1 MDLPESRDFM
11 ELRGAGERHRP
22 CRRRRHGPHAA
33 PLRRPD
39 DVALGRALGGRELE
53 RDVVHL
59 RQALLAVPDDDG
71 LVADISR
78 KRNLIQRILDDDAEV
93 RRHTE
98 PWMERVRHFLGDA
111 ERMRYLEQASTG
123 DAEATAN

>member
-1 MDLPESRDFM
+1 MPSQVELYEELCRLSSHMAAAARERDWDS
-11 ELRGAGERHRP
+11 L
-22 CRRRRHGPHAA
+22 
-33 PLRRPD
+33 
-39 DVALGRALGGRELE
+39 VELE

-98 PWMERVRHFLGDA
+98 PGMERVRHFLGDA